1 MVKLIVGVLG
11 LQGDFREHLWALQ
24 KLQVEAIVVKTV
36 EDLRKVKGLI
46 IPGGESTTI
55 GRLARMTGIADELK
69 KRVSEGM
76 PVYGTCAG
84 MILLAKKIANYPT
97 QYSFSLMDITVE
109 RNAYGRQVESFE
121 AALDI
126 PAIGGTFKAI
136 FIRAP
141 KIVEC
146 GKDVQILA
154 TYDGSP
160 VLVQQDNLLAGS
172 FHPELGED
180 LRIHQYFLRMVGVK
194 YASVC

>member
-1 MVKLIVGVLG
+1 MIIGVLG

-36 EDLRKVKGLI
+36 EDLKKVKGLI

-97 QYSFSLMDITVE
+97 QYSFNLMDITVE

-121 AALDI
+121 AALEI

-146 GKDVQILA
+146 GKNVQILA

-180 LRIHQYFLRMVGVK
+180 LRIHQYFIRMVGVK